1 MDEQASFEARAVLP
15 PRRAG
20 RNRLATGLPVLALIG
35 IAFAGF
41 SGGRSEQ
48 DARPTDAVAALAPTP
63 GTAPPAQAVRYPTA
77 VIGLGVHGLVDVQAQ
92 GLGQDAPVAI
102 AGWYVATAITDCPPL
117 DAFYRAGALP
127 EVRNDIATVDSWA
140 FCRRTGVLYASRPDL
155 EERLPTSNPEDNQA
169 QDAAL
174 PSVAATLIT
183 GVVVPPALEKI
194 GAAATQVVVVA
205 HFAPA
210 GGCRGPRCVTE
221 LLVDY
226 LPWSAGAGDAE
237 VIESSPTAA
246 PGQPRLPADGT
257 NVITGG

>member
-20 RNRLATGLPVLALIG
+20 RNRLAIVVPALALFG
-35 IAFAGF
+35 IAFAGYA
-41 SGGRSEQ
+41 GGRSDQ
-48 DARPTDAVAALAPTP
+48 NAKPTDVAAVAPPSPSA
-63 GTAPPAQAVRYPTA
+63 APPAQAVRYPA
-77 VIGLGVHGLVDVQAQ
+77 EVIGLGVHGLVDVQAQ
-92 GLGQDAPVAI
+92 GLGLDKPVAI

-117 DAFYRAGALP
+117 AAFYRAGALP
-127 EVRNDIATVDSWA
+127 DVREDIATIDSWA
-140 FCRRTGVLYASRPDL
+140 FCRRTGVLYSSRPGYN
-155 EERLPTSNPEDNQA
+155 PTGVPAVQ
-169 QDAAL
+169 
-174 PSVAATLIT
+174 ATLIT

-194 GAAATQVVVVA
+194 GAAATQVVLVA
-205 HFAPA
+205 HFAPP

-226 LPWSAGAGDAE
+226 LGWAAGFGEGE
-237 VIESSPTAA
+237 VIESSPTAE

>member
-20 RNRLATGLPVLALIG
+20 RNRLAIVLPALALLG
-35 IAFAGF
+35 IAFAGYT
-41 SGGRSEQ
+41 GGRSDQ
-48 DARPTDAVAALAPTP
+48 DASPTDAAAVVPPSPAAAPF
-63 GTAPPAQAVRYPTA
+63 AQEVRYPA
-77 VIGLGVHGLVDVQAQ
+77 EVIGLGVHRLVDVQAQ
-92 GLGQDAPVAI
+92 GLGLDAPVAV

-127 EVRNDIATVDSWA
+127 EVREDIATVDSWA

-155 EERLPTSNPEDNQA
+155 DERPPTNNFEENRAKNSGLPV
-169 QDAAL
+169 
-174 PSVAATLIT
+174 VAATLIT

-194 GAAATQVVVVA
+194 GAAATQVVLVA
-205 HFAPA
+205 HFAPS

-226 LPWSAGAGDAE
+226 LGWAATTGDAA

-257 NVITGG
+257 NVIAGG

>member
-1 MDEQASFEARAVLP
+1 MDEQASFETQAVLA

-20 RNRLATGLPVLALIG
+20 RNRLATVLPVLALIG

-48 DARPTDAVAALAPTP
+48 DARPTEAVAALAPTP

-140 FCRRTGVLYASRPDL
+140 FCRRTGVLYSSRPGYN
-155 EERLPTSNPEDNQA
+155 PTGVPAVQ
-169 QDAAL
+169 
-174 PSVAATLIT
+174 ATLIT

>member
-20 RNRLATGLPVLALIG
+20 RNRLAIVVPALALFG
-35 IAFAGF
+35 IAFAGY
-41 SGGRSEQ
+41 SGGRLDQ
-48 DARPTDAVAALAPTP
+48 HAKPTDAAAVVPPSPSAAPLA
-63 GTAPPAQAVRYPTA
+63 QVVRYPEE
-77 VIGLGVHGLVDVQAQ
+77 VIGLPVHPLVDVQEQ
-92 GLGQDAPVAI
+92 GLGRDAPIAI
-102 AGWYVATAITDCPPL
+102 KGWYVATAITDCPPL

-127 EVRNDIATVDSWA
+127 EVRDDIATVDSWA
-140 FCRRTGVLYASRPDL
+140 FCRRTGVLYASRPGY
-155 EERLPTSNPEDNQA
+155 NPAGVPLVQ
-169 QDAAL
+169 
-174 PSVAATLIT
+174 ATLIT

-194 GAAATQVVVVA
+194 GAAATQVVLIA

-226 LPWSAGAGDAE
+226 LGWAAGSGDGE
-237 VIESSPTAA
+237 VIESSPNAA
-246 PGQPRLPADGT
+246 PGQPRIPADGT

>member
-1 MDEQASFEARAVLP
+1 MRLRLP
-15 PRRAG
+15 
-20 RNRLATGLPVLALIG
+20 
-35 IAFAGF
+35 
-41 SGGRSEQ
+41 
-48 DARPTDAVAALAPTP
+48 
-63 GTAPPAQAVRYPTA
+63 
-77 VIGLGVHGLVDVQAQ
+77 
-92 GLGQDAPVAI
+92 
-102 AGWYVATAITDCPPL
+102 
-117 DAFYRAGALP
+117 GAL
-127 EVRNDIATVDSWA
+127 
-140 FCRRTGVLYASRPDL
+140 FVLLLLA
-155 EERLPTSNPEDNQA
+155 
-169 QDAAL
+169 
-174 PSVAATLIT
+174 
-183 GVVVPPALEKI
+183 I